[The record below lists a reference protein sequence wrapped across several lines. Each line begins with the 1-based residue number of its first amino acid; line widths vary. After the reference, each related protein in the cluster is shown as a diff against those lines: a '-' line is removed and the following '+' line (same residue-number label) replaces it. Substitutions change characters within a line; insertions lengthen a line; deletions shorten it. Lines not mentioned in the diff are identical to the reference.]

1 MKRILPPHPSPLPK
15 GEREICV
22 LFELERG
29 ILVLATSIFLSL
41 SLSACGPQQK
51 PEEIKAALVEFDPS
65 FKAVLDK
72 KAQIDSQAET
82 LKGEFRAKQGELNS
96 KIMELEEELKAARKE
111 SYAKI
116 RDLNIQLD
124 PERQKINLKVEEL
137 KMKLGG
143 KEARASSIRSSIKN
157 QNNLLDNKKLN
168 LSPQEQSELQNGIE
182 KAKQELAPLE
192 AEITSLRREIQ
203 LYRQEL
209 NLLKY

>member
-1 MKRILPPHPSPLPK
+1 MKIVLPIVTIFILL
-15 GEREICV
+15 I
-22 LFELERG
+22 
-29 ILVLATSIFLSL
+29 SL
-41 SLSACGPQQK
+41 GCGPQQK

-72 KAQIDSQAET
+72 KAKIDSQIET

-124 PERQKINLKVEEL
+124 PERQKINLKAEEL
-137 KMKLGG
+137 KMKLSS

-157 QNNLLDNKKLN
+157 QKNLLDNKKLS

-192 AEITSLRREIQ
+192 AEVTSLRREIQ

>member
-1 MKRILPPHPSPLPK
+1 MANMRAKVLIFIAVTVVIPLSF
-15 GEREICV
+15 I
-22 LFELERG
+22 
-29 ILVLATSIFLSL
+29 S
-41 SLSACGPQQK
+41 CGPQQK

-82 LKGEFRAKQGELNS
+82 MKGEFRAKQGELNS

-116 RDLNIQLD
+116 HDLNVQLD
-124 PERQKINLKVEEL
+124 PERQKINLKAEEL
-137 KMKLGG
+137 KMKLNG

-157 QNNLLDNKKLN
+157 QKNLLDNKKLN
-168 LSPQEQSELQNGIE
+168 LSPQEQSGLRDSIE

-192 AEITSLRREIQ
+192 AETASLRREIQ

>member
-1 MKRILPPHPSPLPK
+1 MMIDMGAKKLAILIIATAVLPL
-15 GEREICV
+15 
-22 LFELERG
+22 LFLG
-29 ILVLATSIFLSL
+29 
-41 SLSACGPQQK
+41 CGPQQK

-82 LKGEFRAKQGELNS
+82 MNGEFRAKQGEINS
-96 KIMELEEELKAARKE
+96 KIMELEEELKAARKDL
-111 SYAKI
+111 YAKTH
-116 RDLNIQLD
+116 DLNATLD
-124 PERQKINLKVEEL
+124 PERQKINIKAEEL
-137 KMKLGG
+137 KVKLNG

-157 QNNLLDNKKLN
+157 QKGLLDNKKLS
-168 LSPQEQSELQNGIE
+168 LSAQEQAELQGNVE

-192 AEITSLRREIQ
+192 EEITSLRREIQ

>member
-1 MKRILPPHPSPLPK
+1 MRAKALIIFAAATVAIPLAFM
-15 GEREICV
+15 G
-22 LFELERG
+22 
-29 ILVLATSIFLSL
+29 
-41 SLSACGPQQK
+41 CGPQQK
-51 PEEIKAALVEFDPS
+51 PEEIKAVLLEFDPS

-82 LKGEFRAKQGELNS
+82 IKGEFRAKQGELNS

-111 SYAKI
+111 SYAKV
-116 RDLNIQLD
+116 RDINAQLD

-137 KMKLGG
+137 KIKLNG

-157 QNNLLDNKKLN
+157 QKNLLDNKKLD
-168 LSPQEQSELQNGIE
+168 LSPQEQSELQKNIE
-182 KAKQELAPLE
+182 KANQEIAPLE

-209 NLLKY
+209 NLLK

>member
-1 MKRILPPHPSPLPK
+1 MNYIVAKRLIIFPAIAVLCPL
-15 GEREICV
+15 
-22 LFELERG
+22 
-29 ILVLATSIFLSL
+29 AFLG
-41 SLSACGPQQK
+41 CGPQQK
-51 PEEIKAALVEFDPS
+51 PEEIKAALVEFDSS

-72 KAQIDSQAET
+72 KAKIDSQTET

-116 RDLNIQLD
+116 HDLNTQLD
-124 PERQKINLKVEEL
+124 PERQKINLKMGEL
-137 KMKLGG
+137 KMKLNG

-157 QNNLLDNKKLN
+157 QKNLLDNKKLN
-168 LSPQEQSELQNGIE
+168 LSPQEQSELQNDIE

-192 AEITSLRREIQ
+192 AEIASLRREIQ

-209 NLLKY
+209 NLLK